1 MRRIMTLLTATL
13 LTGILHAQIYNVRD
27 YGAVSD
33 TTVLS
38 TTAMQQAID
47 ACHRAGGGTVWVPAG
62 NYLCTELIL
71 KDNITLHLDNGAT
84 IYASRKVADYTHS
97 KGYAVGATDIDRAYA
112 LIRANQARNIGITGK
127 GTLHCRAER
136 VSYQRTPYP
145 VAKDSVTGREVANA
159 HKYGADYRTKYKKVP
174 PYTGAISMDNCT
186 NVTLRDIQVIEANG
200 WSVHLRGCERV
211 VADGL
216 YIESSGK
223 NGVNSDGLDIDGC
236 SRVMI
241 QNCVIDT
248 GDDALCLKTTR
259 NAEGKAFPCRWITV
273 SNCVLTSSSAALKL
287 GTESHADFS
296 DITVSNCV
304 IRSANRGLNMIIRD
318 GGKVRNVMFSNLV
331 IDCVRKAT
339 FWWGN
344 GDPLYFTIQKRKGA
358 ESAGSIE
365 NVTLNHIIAHGQS
378 GVRMEGFSE
387 HLKNIRMEDFQ
398 LFMHPED
405 AIDKRARNAF
415 LFDGV
420 DGLKL
425 EDCSV
430 IWDKTNV
437 PDEWESA
444 FLFHDVNGLEA
455 EKLDAPQAPNK
466 RFEAIRYENV
476 TFSTPSC
483 HPERSEGSVNIK
495 NKK

>member
-1 MRRIMTLLTATL
+1 MKKAVLIINILLWAISIQAKTTFN
-13 LTGILHAQIYNVRD
+13 IRD
-27 YGAVSD
+27 YGALSD

-38 TTAMQQAID
+38 TKAIQQAID
-47 ACHRAGGGTVWVPAG
+47 DCYKAGGGTVLIPAG

-71 KDNITLHLDNGAT
+71 KDNITFHLDNGAT
-84 IYASRKVADYTHS
+84 IYASRKVSDYANS
-97 KGYAVGATDIDRAYA
+97 KGYAVGATDIDKAYA
-112 LIRANQARNIGITGK
+112 LIRANKAKNISITGK
-127 GTLHCRAER
+127 GTLNCRAER
-136 VSYQRTPYP
+136 ISYQRSPYP
-145 VAKDSVTGREVANA
+145 IAKDSVTGREVANA

-174 PYTGAISMDNCT
+174 PFTGAISMENCT
-186 NVTLRDIQVIEANG
+186 NITLRDIQVIEANG
-200 WSVHLRGCERV
+200 WSVHLRNCERV

-259 NAEGKAFPCRWITV
+259 NSEGKAFPCQWITIN
-273 SNCVLTSSSAALKL
+273 NCILTSSSAALKL

-296 DITVSNCV
+296 DITVSNCA

-318 GGKVRNVMFSNLV
+318 GGKVRNVIFSNLV

-344 GDPLYFTIQKRKGA
+344 GDPVYFTIQKRDEA
-358 ESAGSIE
+358 THAGSIE
-365 NVTLNHIIAHGQS
+365 NITMNHIIAHGQS
-378 GVRMEGFSE
+378 GVRFEGFSE
-387 HLKNIRMEDFQ
+387 AIKNIRINDFQ

-420 DGLKL
+420 NGLKL
-425 EDCSV
+425 NDCSV
-430 IWDKTNV
+430 EWDINNV
-437 PDEWESA
+437 PQEWESA
-444 FLFHDVNGLEA
+444 FLFRNVNELEI
-455 EKLDAPQAPNK
+455 EKIDSPQAPNK
-466 RFEAIRYENV
+466 RFDAIRYENV
-476 TFSTPSC
+476 TLKQK
-483 HPERSEGSVNIK
+483 NIK
-495 NKK
+495 

>member
-1 MRRIMTLLTATL
+1 MLLVGSL
-13 LTGILHAQIYNVRD
+13 QAQTIYNVKD

-38 TTAMQQAID
+38 TKAIQQAID
-47 ACHRAGGGTVWVPAG
+47 ACYQAGGGTVWIPAG

-84 IYASRKVADYTHS
+84 LYASRRVADYTES
-97 KGYAVGATDIDRAYA
+97 KGYAVGATDIDKAYA
-112 LIRANQARNIGITGK
+112 LIRAYQGKNICITGK

-136 VSYQRTPYP
+136 ISYQRTSYP
-145 VAKDSVTGREVANA
+145 VAKDSITGREVANA

-174 PYTGAISMDNCT
+174 PYTGAISIENCT
-186 NVTLRDIQVIEANG
+186 NVTLRDIQVVEANG
-200 WSVHLRGCERV
+200 WSVHLRNCKRV
-211 VADGL
+211 VADGM
-216 YIESSGK
+216 YIESNGK

-259 NAEGKAFPCRWITV
+259 NAEDKAYPCEWITI

-287 GTESHADFS
+287 GTESYADFS
-296 DITVSNCV
+296 NITVSNCV
-304 IRSANRGLNMIIRD
+304 IRNANRGLNMIIRD
-318 GGKVRNVMFSNLV
+318 GGKVNNVVFSNLV
-331 IDCVRKAT
+331 IECVRKAT

-344 GDPLYFTIQKRKGA
+344 GDPLYFTIQKRDGA
-358 ESAGSIE
+358 ASAGSIE
-365 NVTLNHIIAHGQS
+365 NVTLSHIIAHGQS

-387 HLKNIRMEDFQ
+387 ALKNIRIEDFQ
-398 LFMHPED
+398 LFMHPEE

-415 LFDGV
+415 LLDGV

-425 EDCSV
+425 KDCSV
-430 IWDKTNV
+430 VWDDTNV
-437 PDEWESA
+437 PEEWESA
-444 FLFHDVNGLEA
+444 FFFRNINHLEI
-455 EKLDAPQAPNK
+455 ENLNAPQAPNK
-466 RFEAIRYENV
+466 RLDAIRTENI
-476 TFSTPSC
+476 T
-483 HPERSEGSVNIK
+483 IK
-495 NKK
+495 QKK